1 VRTGR
6 ICEFVDARLP
16 ARLGRL
22 STASGAAGP
31 NRSKRRTRWSRTPI
45 AGNRCKGPSSASWSR
60 VTLGM
65 EASPAFLLR
74 GSRGG
79 SAAARSGLEQG
90 DIVTA
95 VNRTA
100 VASVAELRAALQAA
114 GDNTVALNVARG
126 EARIYIVLR

>member
-1 VRTGR
+1 VQGAEFRDLEPGHPRYGR
-6 ICEFVDARLP
+6 IAGVLVARVAP
-16 ARLGRL
+16 
-22 STASGAAGP
+22 
-31 NRSKRRTRWSRTPI
+31 
-45 AGNRCKGPSSASWSR
+45 
-60 VTLGM
+60 
-65 EASPAFLLR
+65 
-74 GSRGG
+74 G